1 MLGRGLPKIG
11 RVLLC
16 AGAVAGGA
24 GLAYLTR
31 PVAPSAPPALVEDV
45 SPPAPIDEPVE
56 PEDALAATPAPP
68 PVLEEDLAVP
78 GEPLDALGSDLRDG
92 MVITGGTPHRMILF
106 SFDDGPDH
114 RYTPGL
120 LDTLD
125 ALGVRALFF
134 LTARRFEGNT
144 PRERHLA
151 EIAREIVRRGH
162 VVGSHTMDHVQ
173 LPLLSREELEAQVV
187 GTEEVFERVLGAR
200 PWLIRP
206 PGGSRSPRIDAFLAQ
221 RGYTQV
227 LWNLG
232 TGDFQVRT
240 SDDVVRTF
248 TRVLDR
254 RERENGERGGIV
266 LLHDIHEWSV
276 EALPRIVR
284 ELEQRNCAL
293 LADGEELY
301 DVVDDPRPFF
311 AARGEASP
319 SEDAPPAMPSSSWLE
334 ARQARARAAAEARCG
349 QLASL

>member
-1 MLGRGLPKIG
+1 MGRGLPIVG

-16 AGAVAGGA
+16 ASALAGGA
-24 GLAYLTR
+24 LLAHFTR
-31 PVAPSAPPALVEDV
+31 PVAHPAVHAMVREDV
-45 SPPAPIDEPVE
+45 TPPEPVDEPIDVAEIAPAPDEHDEPVQ
-56 PEDALAATPAPP
+56 
-68 PVLEEDLAVP
+68 
-78 GEPLDALGSDLRDG
+78 PLDGMGADLREG

-125 ALGVRALFF
+125 ALGIRAMFF
-134 LTARRFEGNT
+134 LTARRFEGTT
-144 PRERHLA
+144 PRERLLA
-151 EIAREIVRRGH
+151 DIARDIVARGH
-162 VVGSHTMDHVQ
+162 IVGSHTMDHVQ
-173 LPLLSREELEAQVV
+173 LPLLSHEDLQEQVL
-187 GTEEVFERVLGAR
+187 GTERVFENVLGAR

-206 PGGSRSPRIDAFLAQ
+206 PGGSRSPRIDAWLAE

-248 TRVLDR
+248 TRVLER

-276 EALPRIVR
+276 EALPRIVH
-284 ELEQRNCAL
+284 ELEDRNCAL
-293 LADGEELY
+293 LEAGEELY

-311 AARGEASP
+311 TTRGEASA
-319 SEDAPPAMPSSSWLE
+319 SEEAPPAMPEPAWLE
-334 ARQARARAAAEARCG
+334 ARQARLRADAEARCAR
-349 QLASL
+349 LAMR